1 MDSVEIQLT
10 PESEVQ
16 KLDFITWKN
25 DWRSF
30 YAKPSNG
37 KHRVIS
43 LIAAL
48 PENSKWKGNPF
59 PECVQT
65 KITPCT
71 LLPPRILEWWEYDQ
85 IPMEEDI
92 LFLTAEDS
100 EPLSAHLDMVKR
112 KFGRPLATKRKE
124 IVDAKTSKKRREKI
138 QHLREAKRIAKPHLR
153 TALGMVKEGD
163 LGIRNDYLIEC
174 WAKRR
179 KLDLD
184 EMSQQRIELLDWQEK
199 HHLLAAPPDQNDSIR
214 GDIEIQKH
222 LARRKPFPAH
232 RHFDQPMKNKWPDGF
247 RDEIWWVLAK
257 VTHKI
262 EFEDEKT
269 FYLFGVDIREDLRP
283 SEIAE
288 LSSIRNGPLNPEAE
302 KKLALADRYLGER
315 VTVPG
320 LISSLTPD
328 ENRLYNLLV
337 EPHPYKLGQPLS
349 LREIGEHLG
358 ISHST
363 VRERQKKLMN
373 AHEWTKHLILS
384 ARQGNSKK
392 PHPNVLKPPTSKS
405 MSPPFKQ

>member
-25 DWRSF
+25 DLRSF

-48 PENSKWKGNPF
+48 PGNPKWKGDPF
-59 PECVQT
+59 PECVPT

-71 LLPPRILEWWEYDQ
+71 LLPPRILERWEYAQ
-85 IPMEEDI
+85 IPMEEDV
-92 LFLTAEDS
+92 LFLTPEDD

-112 KFGRPLATKRKE
+112 KFGRPLASKRKE
-124 IVDAKTSKKRREKI
+124 IADAKTSKKRREKI
-138 QHLREAKRIAKPHLR
+138 QLLKEAKRISKPHLR
-153 TALGMVKEGD
+153 TALDMVKEGD

-174 WAKRR
+174 WANRR

-184 EMSQQRIELLDWQEK
+184 EMSQQRIELLDWLEK
-199 HHLLAAPPDQNDSIR
+199 HDLLPSPPDQDDSIR
-214 GDIEIQKH
+214 GNIEIQKH

-232 RHFDQPMKNKWPDGF
+232 RHFDQPMKNKWPDGL
-247 RDEIWWVLAK
+247 RDEVWWVLAK

-288 LSSIRNGPLNPEAE
+288 LSSIPDGPLNPEAE
-302 KKLALADRYLGER
+302 KKLALANKYLEER
-315 VTVPG
+315 VTVPD
-320 LISSLTPD
+320 LISDLTP
-328 ENRLYNLLV
+328 EERKLYNLLV
-337 EPHPYKLGQPLS
+337 DPHPYKPGQPQS
-349 LREIGEHLG
+349 LREIGKRLG

-373 AHEWTKHLILS
+373 AHEWTKPLILS

-405 MSPPFKQ
+405 MSPSFKQ